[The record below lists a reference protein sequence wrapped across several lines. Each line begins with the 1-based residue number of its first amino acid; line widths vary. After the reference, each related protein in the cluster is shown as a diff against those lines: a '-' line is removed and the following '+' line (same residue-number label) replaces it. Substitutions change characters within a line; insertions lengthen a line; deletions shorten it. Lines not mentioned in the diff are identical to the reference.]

1 MEHNMDKYLKGI
13 GGTGSI
19 FVGSP
24 MMEHNMDKYS
34 RGLGG
39 AGSVVVGSSGMEQ
52 NMDKYLKGTTT
63 IGLVCAEG
71 VVLAA
76 DHRATMGT
84 LIADKEAKKLW
95 KIDEHL
101 AVTIAGVVGD
111 NLTLVRLMQAE
122 AALYKVGHKPIPV
135 EAAATLLSNILNQM
149 RMYPMFVQM
158 IIAGY
163 DTEPRVFEM
172 DMIGGMT
179 SKKYSSTGSG
189 SPVAYGVLEME
200 YQEGMSLDE
209 GIRVAA
215 RAMKAAIERDAAVG
229 NGIDIATITKKGFTL
244 VPSEQIKTDNKK

>member
-1 MEHNMDKYLKGI
+1 
-13 GGTGSI
+13 
-19 FVGSP
+19 
-24 MMEHNMDKYS
+24 
-34 RGLGG
+34 
-39 AGSVVVGSSGMEQ
+39 
-52 NMDKYLKGTTT
+52 MDKYLKGTTT
-63 IGLVCAEG
+63 IGLVCADG

-95 KIDEHL
+95 QVDDHL

-122 AALYKVGHKPIPV
+122 AALYRIGHKPIPV

-149 RMYPMFVQM
+149 RMYPMFIQM

-189 SPVAYGVLEME
+189 SPVAYGVLEVE
-200 YQEGMSLDE
+200 YRENLTLEE
-209 GIRVAA
+209 GIRIAS
-215 RAMKAAIERDAAVG
+215 RAMKAAIERDSAVG
-229 NGIDIATITKKGFTL
+229 NGFDVATITKKGFTL
-244 VPSEQIKTDNKK
+244 IQQDQLKAENKK